1 MEKSSA
7 RLKVFALLVFM
18 MFAAL
23 STRLWFLQV
32 LATEKYAYDAQN
44 NGVRI
49 AKTDALRGNIYTADQ
64 YGKPNQKALVQ
75 NRPSLEVRI
84 NKQELDESGQGDAV
98 LIHLS
103 KLLHIKV
110 KAITKKLEDK
120 KYYDF
125 QPKPI
130 ADFVPENVR
139 FYITEHSNEFPGV
152 QVVDTSVRSYPFG
165 TMAAHIV
172 GSVGQISK
180 EQTNDPAY
188 KNYGLND
195 LVGKSGLELTYEK
208 YLRGTPGV
216 QRFLV
221 NSDGETIRRL
231 GNQEPTA
238 GDDLVLA
245 LDSDIQTAAEDSLK
259 EGIDRART
267 VYDEDHGKYFQAP
280 GGAVVVLDPKTGGV
294 VAMASYPSFDPR
306 WYVKGLTQEQ
316 NRYLGNCAHCPEAA
330 KVAPLL
336 DRAYQGGFVPGSTFK
351 PFTAL
356 AAVKEGVASLGSS
369 YDCPAEYVY
378 PGDTSDAVFHNWSTT
393 GLGYFSIHDLL
404 RISCDTSFYKWGG
417 AFYYN
422 WRQNQLGEN
431 NEPLQRDL
439 RQWGFG
445 NPTGVDLPGESS
457 GLIPDAAWAQED
469 EQKPIFPYGW
479 TPGGDILTMIGS
491 GYVKVTPLQLA
502 QAYAAL
508 ANDGHICQPHVVAQ
522 VVDAEGEPVK
532 NVGGH
537 CDRTLPYTK
546 AQIDYIMSALTAV
559 PSSGTAQTAFAGFPL
574 DQYPVAGKT
583 GTAFIGDNYQDTS
596 WFAGMVPA
604 GDPKYVVV
612 AMVEQ
617 AGFGS
622 DVAAPIVRRVI
633 ESIYGIQPTG
643 QVVASGQA
651 D

>member
-7 RLKVFALLVFM
+7 RLKVFALLVAL

-32 LATEKYAYDAQN
+32 LATEKYARDAQN

-49 AKTDALRGNIYTADQ
+49 AQTDALRGNIYTADQ

-75 NRPSLEVRI
+75 NQPSLEVRI
-84 NKQELDESGQGDAV
+84 NKQELDASGRADAV

-103 KLLHIKV
+103 DVLGMKV

-130 ADFVPENVR
+130 ADFVPEGVR
-139 FYITEHSNEFPGV
+139 FYISEHADQFPGV

-165 TMAAHIV
+165 AMAAHIV
-172 GSVGQISK
+172 GSVGQISA
-180 EQTNDPAY
+180 EQTKDPAY

-208 YLRGTPGV
+208 YLRGTVGID
-216 QRFLV
+216 RFLV

-231 GNQEPTA
+231 GTKEPSP

-245 LDSDIQTAAEDSLK
+245 MDSDVQRAAEESLK
-259 EGIDRART
+259 EGIERART
-267 VYDEDHGKYFQAP
+267 VYDEDHQKYFRAP

-306 WYVKGLTQEQ
+306 WYVKGLTDEQ
-316 NRYLGNCAHCPEAA
+316 KRQLGYCQHCPEAA

-336 DRAYQGGFVPGSTFK
+336 DRAYQGDFVPGSTFK
-351 PFTAL
+351 PFTLL
-356 AAVKEGVASLGSS
+356 AAVKEGVASLDGS

-378 PGDTSDAVFHNWSTT
+378 PGDTTAVFHNWSESN
-393 GLGYFSIHDLL
+393 LPFMSVHDLL
-404 RISCDTSFYKWGG
+404 KISCDTSFYRWGG
-417 AFYYN
+417 TFYYR
-422 WRQNQLGEN
+422 WLQNQLGEN

-445 NPTGVDLPGESS
+445 SPTGIDLPGETS
-457 GLIPDAAWAQED
+457 GLIPDAAWAQEP
-469 EQKPIFPYGW
+469 EQRSILPYGW

-491 GYVKVTPLQLA
+491 GYVNVTPLQLA

-508 ANDGHICQPHVVAQ
+508 ANDGHLCRPHLVDRI
-522 VVDAEGEPVK
+522 VDAAGDTVK

-537 CDRTLPYTK
+537 CDRTLPYTQ
-546 AQIDYIMSALTAV
+546 AQLDYVMSALADV
-559 PSSGTAQTAFAGFPL
+559 PRYGTAQSAFAGFPL

-583 GTAFIGDNYQDTS
+583 GTAFISLDKQDTS

-612 AMVEQ
+612 AMVEE

-633 ESIYGIQPTG
+633 ESIYGITPTG
-643 QVVASGQA
+643 QVVTSAGQ

>member
-1 MEKSSA
+1 VEKSSA
-7 RLKVFALLVFM
+7 RLKVFALLVVM

-32 LATEKYAYDAQN
+32 LATQTYAHEAQN
-44 NGVRI
+44 NSVRT
-49 AKTDALRGNIYTADQ
+49 AETDALRGNIYTADQ
-64 YGKPNQKALVQ
+64 YGKPHQKALVQ

-84 NKQELDESGQGDAV
+84 NKQELDNSGQGDAV
-98 LIHLS
+98 LLRLS
-103 KLLHIKV
+103 DMLGISV
-110 KAITKKLEDK
+110 KAIRRKLADT

-130 ADFVPENVR
+130 ADFVPEDVR
-139 FYITEHSNEFPGV
+139 FYISEHSDEFPGV
-152 QVVDTSVRSYPFG
+152 QVVDTSVRAYPMG
-165 TMAAHIV
+165 TLGAHIV
-172 GSVGQISK
+172 GSVGQINR
-180 EQTNDPAY
+180 EQVDDPAY
-188 KNYGLND
+188 KNYGPND
-195 LVGKSGLELTYEK
+195 LVGASGLELTYEK
-208 YLRGTPGV
+208 YLRGTKGE
-216 QRFLV
+216 QRYVV

-231 GNQEPTA
+231 GNKEPTA

-245 LDSDIQTAAEDSLK
+245 LNSDVQQAAEQSLK

-267 VYDEDHGKYFQAP
+267 VFDEDHQKYFEAP
-280 GGAVVVLDPKTGGV
+280 GGAVVVLDPKTGGI

-306 WYVKGLTQEQ
+306 WYVDGLTQEQ
-316 NRYLGNCAHCPEAA
+316 QRYLGYCQHCPAA
-330 KVAPLL
+330 SKVAPLL

-356 AAVKEGVASLGSS
+356 AAVKEGVASLSGS
-369 YDCPAEYVY
+369 YDCPAEYTY
-378 PGDTSDAVFHNWSTT
+378 PGDTSGAVFHNWSETD
-393 GLGYFSIHDLL
+393 LPFMSVHDLL
-404 RISCDTSFYKWGG
+404 RISCDSAFYRWGG
-417 AFYYN
+417 AFYY
-422 WRQNQLGEN
+422 RYVQNQLGEN
-431 NEPLQRDL
+431 NEPLQHDL
-439 RQWGFG
+439 HQWGFG
-445 NPTGVDLPGESS
+445 APTGVDLPGEAS
-457 GLIPDAAWAQED
+457 GFIPDAAWGDAKAQES
-469 EQKPIFPYGW
+469 IFPDGW

-508 ANDGHICQPHVVAQ
+508 ANDGHICQPHVVDRI
-522 VVDAEGEPVK
+522 VDSDGNTVK

-537 CDRTLPYTK
+537 CDRTLPYSK
-546 AQIDYIMSALTAV
+546 AELDYIMSALTDV
-559 PSSGTAQTAFAGFPL
+559 PRSGTATSAFLGFPL

-583 GTAFIGDNYQDTS
+583 GTAFIGDTYQDTS

-633 ESIYGIQPTG
+633 EQIYGIQPTG
-643 QVVASGQA
+643 QVVTSAGQ